1 MYAVQVVQ
9 TKDSIQTKRT
19 EKRTLCH
26 MVPATEPKKGD
37 QYGSR
42 KEAEGKIG
50 HGDWPIE
57 KEPETK
63 MSGNRREQKAMASLN
78 STY

>member
-1 MYAVQVVQ
+1 
-9 TKDSIQTKRT
+9 
-19 EKRTLCH
+19 

-63 MSGNRREQKAMASLN
+63 MSGNRREQKAIASLN